1 MSGVE
6 QLQAMFPDAAAE
18 ALEAVLSMLGGDVAA
33 ATNFLLGEE
42 GGGGGGAAPPANN
55 NAAAEPAMPAQV
67 PGGDEEADEEEADG
81 EEEEVDDDDDG
92 DGEEE
97 DDEEGVMVMPAMPPS
112 AKRMKTVEPSD
123 PSKQV
128 GKLLLAQFDKQLLR
142 KTYLELLNIMPS
154 KLSHSTITLWS
165 EEVSDE
171 KEASKLLSA
180 ERGGWWVLHF
190 PTAEIDHVWRVLV
203 NAHVQA
209 RRTAFGPVVHISGQS
224 FSHARE
230 GSEVEVRV
238 MVREVDEL
246 EELKRI
252 GGALLGIAPTSHG
265 KQNIFFL
272 RGPLPSASADEKKP
286 GGGGHHSRSTERS
299 RTQLEEASEYKLTKE
314 KRPADGGAAAST
326 VGSKRPISMMHPFG
340 LADPDR
346 VVFQLFKID
355 KSGGINWVKVL

>member
-18 ALEAVLSMLGGDVAA
+18 ALEAVLAMLGGDVAA

-42 GGGGGGAAPPANN
+42 GGGGGGGAAPPANN

-154 KLSHSTITLWS
+154 KLSHSTITIWS
-165 EEVSDE
+165 ED
-171 KEASKLLSA
+171 
-180 ERGGWWVLHF
+180 
-190 PTAEIDHVWRVLV
+190 
-203 NAHVQA
+203 VQA

-286 GGGGHHSRSTERS
+286 GGGGG
-299 RTQLEEASEYKLTKE
+299 ASLAQQREV
-314 KRPADGGAAAST
+314 AHAA
-326 VGSKRPISMMHPFG
+326 
-340 LADPDR
+340 
-346 VVFQLFKID
+346 
-355 KSGGINWVKVL
+355 